1 MGIVYEGCI
10 RLLGVSTV
18 VRFFSLTRKM
28 KADMAAPPPPTSLP
42 RILRSRP
49 RLLLQLQQIDH
60 TARPEPVLDV
70 VQTSGFGLRL
80 DKIISAAFR
89 GKGAVGHCHPRAG
102 LNDSYA
108 RIEVIGHDSA
118 KARKD
123 GCNED
128 GEVIATI
135 CQAQEEARRN
145 GKGKVILRFGPS
157 WDASHHPNGRY
168 EFVAANESVQNRIVE
183 WMPCEKGSRSMSAA
197 SLPLGPVADQDKRF
211 IFCVIDPI
219 TGHRSAIASM
229 TRRSIDVI
237 DRYSDVSRTRS
248 NQFLRPDGA
257 PSDTSE
263 GNSAPGLNV
272 KAIGDDLQLVLLITG
287 ICVALWEA
295 HMRTRLIPDGNLS
308 TGTSRIPFFIIFF
321 NNGSLRRLGLS
332 SWSGSL
338 LAGFS
343 TGYAQS

>member
-1 MGIVYEGCI
+1 MPVGIGHI
-10 RLLGVSTV
+10 LSTKFHQFSFRPSRDRGIILLTMLKPEQSQKGFRDAHTSSHPKNDESHGVLLDQQS
-18 VRFFSLTRKM
+18 RFITSFYL
-28 KADMAAPPPPTSLP
+28 APPPPTSLP

-145 GKGKVILRFGPS
+145 GNGRVILRFGPS

-257 PSDTSE
+257 LSDTSE

-287 ICVALWEA
+287 ICVALWEGWLEK
-295 HMRTRLIPDGNLS
+295 RSNL
-308 TGTSRIPFFIIFF
+308 F
-321 NNGSLRRLGLS
+321 
-332 SWSGSL
+332 
-338 LAGFS
+338 
-343 TGYAQS
+343 